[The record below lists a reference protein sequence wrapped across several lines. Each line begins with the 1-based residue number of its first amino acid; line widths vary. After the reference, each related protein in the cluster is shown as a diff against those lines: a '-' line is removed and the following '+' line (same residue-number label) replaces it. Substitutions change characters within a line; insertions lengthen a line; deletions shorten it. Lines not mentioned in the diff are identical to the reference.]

1 VTVRELLPRAEA
13 MEAIRANPRLA
24 RAIEHVGK
32 GTGIPEEVLQRHLGE
47 AVLETLGK
55 IGDTYVAELG
65 DAIRHTE
72 VLRNHIHDFY
82 EGVLNG
88 LDRNPDPGRLG
99 SMFSELHDLI
109 TEIADPQLWAKK
121 RAAEPGA
128 AEEFASRETAP
139 AESAVGTGVPAPR
152 ERPVAEGRLWALP
165 EGQRTAVLAARRA
178 HPDLAARALAGDASA
193 ASALIDAMRTDGV
206 DRATIDAVSA
216 GVAAVRDPGFEFALG
231 GHTGAT
237 DPALRG
243 AAAKR
248 FEQLPVGQRDAVAK
262 AAAADP
268 DFVRGAV
275 TSRSGFGDPHAGPLD
290 PVRPNEMAEFCKR
303 HGISDAER
311 AELESGLRDLNK
323 AFREGELSWTDPA
336 STSADPLTESA
347 AMRRDILDRGAD
359 ALGLPRGS
367 RIAEE
372 MASAMVTLRRHAS
385 LSHEQF
391 LDMAYEWLQY
401 VEKKEG
407 RPQTLRSYIEA
418 RMRTHVRGM
427 VGEFAAAFQLG
438 PDFWVL
444 KGPDYDVTVPG
455 TDFVVVSKR
464 NGEIWFC
471 DNKTLSDNSLG
482 RVSSLV
488 ENFPGNMADDVA
500 EFGALDESTFAM
512 PDDVVA
518 ALARAK
524 KAAEAIRQTVVGKSP
539 TEIADPAV
547 QAEITRICDENGVRR
562 VVTNAGGQLSELSTA
577 LTALGIDFANLDGRT
592 ALPSRPLTT
601 KE

>member
-1 VTVRELLPRAEA
+1 

>member
-1 VTVRELLPRAEA
+1 MTVRELLPRAEA

-32 GTGIPEEVLQRHLGE
+32 RTGIPEEVLQRHLGE
-47 AVLETLGK
+47 AILETLGK

-139 AESAVGTGVPAPR
+139 AEPAAGTGVPAPR
-152 ERPVAEGRLWALP
+152 GRPVAEGRLWALP
-165 EGQRTAVLAARRA
+165 EGQRAAVLAARRA

-193 ASALIDAMRTDGV
+193 ASALVDAMRTDGV
-206 DRATIDAVSA
+206 DQATIHAVSA

-268 DFVRGAV
+268 DFVRSAV

-290 PVRPNEMAEFCKR
+290 PVRPAEMAEFCKR
-303 HGISDAER
+303 HGIGDAER

-471 DNKTLSDNSLG
+471 DNKTLSENSLG

-512 PDDVVA
+512 PEDVVA
-518 ALARAK
+518 ALARAT
-524 KAAEAIRQTVVGKSP
+524 KAAEAIRQTVAGKSP

-562 VVTNAGGQLSELSTA
+562 VVTNAGGRLSELSTA